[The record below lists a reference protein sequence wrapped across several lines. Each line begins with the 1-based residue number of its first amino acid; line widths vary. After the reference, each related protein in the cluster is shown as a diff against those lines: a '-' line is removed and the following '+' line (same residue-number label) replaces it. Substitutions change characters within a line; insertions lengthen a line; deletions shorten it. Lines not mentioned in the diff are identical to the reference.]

1 MAIDFLYPQY
11 EVVRNN
17 DRCINC
23 RACERQC
30 ANEVHFWDADNNRMQ
45 ADESKCVAC
54 HRCVALC
61 PTRALKIVKTDHTFR
76 ENANWT
82 GKAISEVYRQAGS
95 GGVLLSSMG
104 NPDPHPIYWDKIL
117 STLRRLPI
125 RPSTRCASRWRPRP
139 SRQKPAR
146 LSVTRTAIWFP
157 ICAAAGAQPADQ
169 FSAMSYGS
177 ISYNAHAALAR
188 AASALGTYYNTG
200 EGGLHQDFY
209 SRPAHH
215 RAGCIRPF
223 RRT

>member
-61 PTRALKIVKTDHTFR
+61 PTSALKIVKTDHTFR

-117 STLRRLPI
+117 INASQVTNPSIDPLREPMETKTFLGKKPGKIERDENGRSGSQSWRRSWSSTCRSCSP
-125 RPSTRCASRWRPRP
+125 
-139 SRQKPAR
+139 Q
-146 LSVTRTAIWFP
+146 
-157 ICAAAGAQPADQ
+157 
-169 FSAMSYGS
+169 
-177 ISYNAHAALAR
+177 
-188 AASALGTYYNTG
+188 
-200 EGGLHQDFY
+200 
-209 SRPAHH
+209 
-215 RAGCIRPF
+215 
-223 RRT
+223 